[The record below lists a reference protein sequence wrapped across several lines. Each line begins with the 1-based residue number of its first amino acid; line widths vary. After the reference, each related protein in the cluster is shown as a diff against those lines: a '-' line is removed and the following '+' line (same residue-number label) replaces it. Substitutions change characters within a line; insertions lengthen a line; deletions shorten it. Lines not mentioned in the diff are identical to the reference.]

1 MVIPIL
7 RKSILATT
15 LAGILAGLMPES
27 AMAQSCGCASG
38 LCCSQY
44 RYCGTG
50 DAYCGTGG
58 QAGPYYSSGTPSC
71 CCESDVCCSQYG
83 YWVAG
88 ITYCDTGCQLGPCFS
103 SGTVSDIVTQA
114 FFDGIIIQAASNC
127 AGKSFYTHDAFFQAL
142 NSYTSFGTT
151 GTFYESKQ
159 EIATFFAH
167 YPCVADRGYYGRG
180 PLQLSW
186 NYNYGAA
193 GNSIGFDGLNYP
205 ETVANDVVTSFKTA
219 LWFWM
224 NNCHSIITSGQGF
237 GATIQAIN
245 GAIECMVETQQ
256 I

>member
-15 LAGILAGLMPES
+15 LAGILAGLMPEN
-27 AMAQSCGCASG
+27 
-38 LCCSQY
+38 LQY
-44 RYCGTG
+44 GYCGTD
-50 DAYCGTGG
+50 DAYRGTGG

-71 CCESDVCCSQYG
+71 CCESDVCCSQHR
-83 YWVAG
+83 YWVVG
-88 ITYCDTGCQLGPCFS
+88 VTYCDTGCQL
-103 SGTVSDIVTQA
+103 A
-114 FFDGIIIQAASNC
+114 FFDGIINQAASNC
-127 AGKSFYTHDAFFQAL
+127 VGKSFYTHDAFFQAL

-151 GTFYESKQ
+151 GTSYESKQ
-159 EIATFFAH
+159 EITTFFAH
-167 YPCVADRGYYGRG
+167 YPCVTDRGYYGRG